1 MFVYPNI
8 GDHFFRGITVVLNR
22 SSPDYLLSKPAG
34 IALVKPVLVGGF
46 QLLKGS
52 NVCSNILARLD
63 RPLVVQVVP
72 AGVCPVVKHHTC
84 QKKKKKESRYGSR

>member
-1 MFVYPNI
+1 MFVHPNT
-8 GDHFFRGITVVLNR
+8 DNHFFKGITVVLSR

-34 IALVKPVLVGGF
+34 ITLIKSILVGGF

-52 NVCSNILARLD
+52 NGRSNVLARLD

-84 QKKKKKESRYGSR
+84 QK